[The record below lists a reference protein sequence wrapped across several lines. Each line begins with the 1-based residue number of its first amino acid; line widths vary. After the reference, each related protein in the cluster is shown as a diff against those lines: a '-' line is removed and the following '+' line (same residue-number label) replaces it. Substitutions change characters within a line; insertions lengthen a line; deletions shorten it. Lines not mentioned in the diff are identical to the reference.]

1 MTTGSR
7 GVRPWPDQQR
17 ETEGTGPGPSQYL
30 SGVFAFM
37 DQLSSVWAYITLGAV
52 SFITEEFA
60 PISGGVAAHNGHL
73 VIIWV
78 ASSCALGTWAS
89 DIGLYYLGR
98 WRGAWVRNR
107 WPRIGRAFTRTL
119 MSVRRAP
126 WRSSLAVRYAY
137 GLRITLPIA
146 CGAAHVPVAEYA
158 AGSAISALT
167 WASLFTVVGWVF
179 GRSAELVMRHIRRYE
194 DVVGLAIAGLVGV
207 LVLLYVRRTE
217 EPAVDPPA
225 REFERQL
232 DVLSGEYPVL
242 RDDAEPPSG
251 RSEPPEQGRRR
262 A

>member
-1 MTTGSR
+1 
-7 GVRPWPDQQR
+7 
-17 ETEGTGPGPSQYL
+17 
-30 SGVFAFM
+30 VFAFV
-37 DQLSSVWAYITLGAV
+37 DQLSSVWAYITLAAV

-73 VIIWV
+73 VIMWV
-78 ASSCALGTWAS
+78 AMSCALGTWVA

-119 MSVRRAP
+119 MGVRRAP

-146 CGAAHVPVAEYA
+146 CGAAHVPVAEYV

-167 WASLFTVVGWVF
+167 WASLFTVLGWVF

-194 DVVGLAIAGLVGV
+194 DVIGLAVAGLIGV

-217 EPAVDPPA
+217 EPAGDPPA

-232 DVLSGEYPVL
+232 DILSGEYPIL
-242 RDDAEPPSG
+242 RDEAEQSESDRPSYGDAKAEGTDPG
-251 RSEPPEQGRRR
+251 DEMEPPEQGRRR

>member
-1 MTTGSR
+1 MGH
-7 GVRPWPDQQR
+7 
-17 ETEGTGPGPSQYL
+17 
-30 SGVFAFM
+30 
-37 DQLSSVWAYITLGAV
+37 LSSVWAYITLGAV

-60 PISGGVAAHNGHL
+60 PISGGIAAHDVHL
-73 VIIWV
+73 MLSWV
-78 ASSCALGTWAS
+78 AMSCALGTWVS

-107 WPRIGRAFTRTL
+107 WPRIARAFTRTL
-119 MSVRRAP
+119 MGVRRAP

-137 GLRITLPIA
+137 GLRITLPVA
-146 CGAAHVPVAEYA
+146 CGAAHVPVAEYL

-167 WASLFTVVGWVF
+167 WASLFTVLGWAF

-194 DVVGLAIAGLVGV
+194 DVVGLAVAGLLGV

-217 EPAVDPPA
+217 EPAGDPPA

-232 DVLSGEYPVL
+232 DILSGEYPVL
-242 RDDAEPPSG
+242 REEGERGESDRPSG
-251 RSEPPEQGRRR
+251 RPSDRPSYGDSGAVGGDPGDEMEPPEQGRRR